1 MSVSTSSRASVPGS
15 ALYRRSNSAAVM
27 IRLGFFGTGGVFTP
41 RLEWIVT
48 TSSSNAVVKI
58 ALRIDTL
65 QYWIVRGGTPRDCM
79 SVTHWRTCS
88 GMISRIFI
96 GPKNGSRCL
105 RICLA
110 YSLRTPGSSW

>member
-1 MSVSTSSRASVPGS
+1 
-15 ALYRRSNSAAVM
+15 M

-41 RLEWIVT
+41 RLGWIVT
-48 TSSSNAVVKI
+48 TSSARAVVKI

-65 QYWIVRGGTPRDCM
+65 QYWIVRGRTPWACRT
-79 SVTHWRTCS
+79 VTHWRTCS
-88 GMISRIFI
+88 GMMSRIFI